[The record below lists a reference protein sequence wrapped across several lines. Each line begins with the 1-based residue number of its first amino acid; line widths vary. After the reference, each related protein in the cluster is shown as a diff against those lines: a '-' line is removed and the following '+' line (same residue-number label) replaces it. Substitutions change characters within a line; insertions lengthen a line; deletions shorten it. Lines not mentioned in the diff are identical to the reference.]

1 FFLVGVNAER
11 YPSLVRRIV
20 VEGHEIGNHTYYHP
34 NLALCWPEHIRLEL
48 NATQLLLETIT
59 GRATTLFRPP
69 YAADTGPTQLS
80 ELAPVQIAEDLTYLE
95 VLENIHLQDGAKP
108 GADIILQRV

>member
-1 FFLVGVNAER
+1 MDSEDPGHFESSKR
-11 YPSLVRRIV
+11 
-20 VEGHEIGNHTYYHP
+20 EGDEVGNHTYYHP

-69 YAADTGPTQLS
+69 YAADTRREHYFAARRGRRS
-80 ELAPVQIAEDLTYLE
+80 LANSRSPAADSRLVAHAGRQR
-95 VLENIHLQDGAKP
+95 GAFEQAAWNDP
-108 GADIILQRV
+108 